1 MLTGIFIE
9 RDVFCSNC
17 VYRRKANNMAERIS
31 IVVVDDHPLF
41 REGVVTTLV
50 ESGLFDVVAQAGSKE
65 EAIIQAEKHL
75 PDLMLLDVSMPGGGI
90 ETATEISS
98 RVPVIKIIM
107 LTVSEQEHDVQ
118 AALKAQARGY
128 ILKGVASEDL
138 ISILQDIHNGDS
150 YISPNLAVNLLMRSS
165 EKPKR
170 DSPEDFD
177 LNDRERQILEKLAI
191 GMSNKEIADDIY
203 LSEKTVKHYMT
214 NIMHKLHVSNRVQA
228 AIKAYEMSKYPNR

>member
-1 MLTGIFIE
+1 MQ
-9 RDVFCSNC
+9 
-17 VYRRKANNMAERIS
+17 ERIS

-50 ESGLFDVVAQAGSKE
+50 ESGYFDVVAQAGSKE
-65 EAIIQAEKHL
+65 EAIIKAEKHL

-90 ETATEISS
+90 ETASEIST

-107 LTVSEQEHDVQ
+107 LTVSEQEQDVQ

-165 EKPKR
+165 EKPKK

-228 AIKAYEMSKYPNR
+228 AIKAYEMSRYPNR